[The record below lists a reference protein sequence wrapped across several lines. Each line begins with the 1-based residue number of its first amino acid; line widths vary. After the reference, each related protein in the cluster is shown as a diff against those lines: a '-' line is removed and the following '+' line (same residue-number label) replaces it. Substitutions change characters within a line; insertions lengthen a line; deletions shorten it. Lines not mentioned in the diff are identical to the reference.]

1 VRKALYGAVILAV
14 LGVAGVWLAFNY
26 LDVLVK
32 WTLEHYGP
40 DVTGTPVHVGDVHIS
55 PRDGRGV
62 VRGLEIGNPPGFS
75 SGRAVRLG
83 EVRLALDPATLMQ
96 DVVLVHEL
104 VLESPQVVYEKG
116 AKTTN
121 LDAIQERI
129 EAYVKKL
136 DAEEGSTSKAG
147 DKPRSGKRRFI
158 VERLVIR
165 GAHVTMTNSSLRG
178 QGLGFDLPDVQLA
191 DVGRKRGGLT
201 ASEVA
206 QVVASTLQQK
216 IAQKLL
222 TNLDLLR
229 RGGVEGAV
237 DALKGLLK

>member
-1 VRKALYGAVILAV
+1 MRKALYGVVVLAI
-14 LGVAGVWLAFNY
+14 LGVAGAWLAFNY

-40 DVTGTPVHVGDVHIS
+40 DVTGAPVQVSSVHIS

-75 SGRAVRLG
+75 SGRAVRVG
-83 EVRLALDPATLMQ
+83 EVRIVLDPTTLMK
-96 DVVLVHEL
+96 DVVLIHEL
-104 VLESPQVVYEKG
+104 VLEAPQVVYERG
-116 AKTTN
+116 AKATN
-121 LDAIQERI
+121 LDVIQDHI

-136 DAEEGSTSKAG
+136 DAEESAAAKTG
-147 DKPRSGKRRFI
+147 DKPRAGKRRFI

-165 GAHVTMTNSSLRG
+165 GVHVTMTNTSLRG
-178 QGLGFDLPDVQLA
+178 QGLGFDLPAVELA

-229 RGGVEGAV
+229 RGGVEGAI